1 MFKKAHGIEVL
12 LRKASVDSD
21 FRQLLIL
28 SRALAAREIG
38 LDLTPA
44 EQGILST
51 VPEDDL
57 LRMIEKIEVPAAHR
71 TVFLGK
77 TAAAM
82 LAIVVGVG
90 AIAGCGP
97 VCTGIRPKEETG
109 EDRPE
114 ATEPV
119 NGGDEDAVDM
129 PTRGIRPDPIEPREA
144 PGGDDD

>member
-12 LRKASVDSD
+12 LRKASVDPE
-21 FRQLLIL
+21 FRRLLL
-28 SRALAAREIG
+28 STRAEAAKEIS
-38 LDLTPA
+38 LELTPA

-51 VPEDDL
+51 VPEADL

-77 TAAAM
+77 TAALM
-82 LAIVVGVG
+82 LAVVVGAGV
-90 AIAGCGP
+90 IAACGP
-97 VCTGIRPKEETG
+97 VSTGIRVEDIG

-114 ATEPV
+114 ATEPADE
-119 NGGDEDAVDM
+119 GDEDPVDM
-129 PTRGIRPDPIEPREA
+129 PTRGIRPDPVEPRET